1 MKVTHENMIKKGLER
16 KTTKKVVVLVSGGA
30 DSAATAAKLC
40 DEGYEVSGLF
50 VDYGQLNRD
59 AELHCVK
66 SWVMT
71 HDELMKTVMTSGD
84 LNVTKSK
91 SLVDLFILR
100 LPPDLCI
107 LLGMK
112 KNKPKNDDE
121 AYIPFRNTLFMVLA
135 AIYANRVNADG
146 ISIGLMKEDFGVFP
160 DSNLSHHSLV
170 ETLLTYSAARAYE
183 VFLPIKDC
191 SKSEIM
197 EICSKRNL
205 MTVSCWSAKLVD
217 SVYGVIVKVCGEC
230 AQCKERMGAERS

>member
-1 MKVTHENMIKKGLER
+1 MKKTHQEMIKKGLER
-16 KTTKKVVVLVSGGA
+16 KPTKKVVVLVSGGA
-30 DSAATAAKLC
+30 DSAATAIKLC
-40 DEGYEVSGLF
+40 EEGYEVYGLF
-50 VDYGQLNRD
+50 IDYGQENLD
-59 AELHCVK
+59 VELYCVK
-66 SWVMT
+66 SWLMT
-71 HDELMKTVMTSGD
+71 HDELMKTVMTNGD
-84 LNVTKSK
+84 LNATKSK
-91 SLVDLFILR
+91 PLVDLFILR
-100 LPPDLCI
+100 LPRDLSI
-107 LLGMK
+107 LLGM

-135 AIYANRVNADG
+135 ALYANRVNADG

-230 AQCKERMGAERS
+230 AQCKERIGAERS